1 MKRNNQTL
9 NTSEKLRTEKPSKLL
24 WNLSIPAMVGLFVMA
39 LFNVVDIFF
48 ISYAEGVDAVA
59 GLTVAFPVMMI
70 VMTLSSAVGI
80 GAASI
85 ISRRLGEKRDEDA
98 NMVFGTFI
106 FLILI
111 ISFISLILGVFF
123 LEDILLLFGATENIM
138 DYAYDYMLPIL
149 LGFLFI
155 GFQMATNSLL
165 RSEGNA
171 TFAMKATIIPAII
184 NLILDPIF
192 IFDFGLGLG
201 VLGAGIATVVSQGIM
216 SVFIFLY
223 YYKGK
228 STLSFQ
234 LRNVRFRV
242 SVAKEITTIG
252 FPAFVQS
259 ASNSLIMVAINAM
272 LIQHGGDMYL
282 AAFGIVQ
289 RLIGFAVMPM
299 IGVMQGMLPIVGYN
313 YGAKQFQK
321 MRETIWLSFKFV
333 VINSILVVILVFLF
347 PEHGMRIF
355 TDDPTFIEIGSDAM
369 KVMFA
374 CFFVVGVQI
383 IAGGI
388 YQALGKPKPALILS
402 LSRQVIFLIPLVI
415 ILPSFFGVTGVF
427 LAFPISDF
435 LAFLLSSYLL
445 YRDRDTILVKGKNED
460 TICLPD
466 SIKEIT

>member
-9 NTSEKLRTEKPSKLL
+9 NSSEKLRTEKPSKLL
-24 WNLSIPAMVGLFVMA
+24 WNLSIPTMVGLFVMA

-80 GAASI
+80 GTASI

-111 ISFISLILGVFF
+111 ISFISLILGIFL

-155 GFQMATNSLL
+155 GFSMATNSLL
-165 RSEGNA
+165 RSEGNS

-201 VLGAGIATVVSQGIM
+201 VLGVGIATIVSQGIV

-234 LRNVRFRV
+234 FRNVRFRV

-252 FPAFVQS
+252 FPA
-259 ASNSLIMVAINAM
+259 L
-272 LIQHGGDMYL
+272 
-282 AAFGIVQ
+282 
-289 RLIGFAVMPM
+289 
-299 IGVMQGMLPIVGYN
+299 
-313 YGAKQFQK
+313 
-321 MRETIWLSFKFV
+321 
-333 VINSILVVILVFLF
+333 
-347 PEHGMRIF
+347 
-355 TDDPTFIEIGSDAM
+355 
-369 KVMFA
+369 
-374 CFFVVGVQI
+374 
-383 IAGGI
+383 
-388 YQALGKPKPALILS
+388 
-402 LSRQVIFLIPLVI
+402 
-415 ILPSFFGVTGVF
+415 
-427 LAFPISDF
+427 
-435 LAFLLSSYLL
+435 
-445 YRDRDTILVKGKNED
+445 
-460 TICLPD
+460 
-466 SIKEIT
+466 